1 MQTLGGQ
8 VQDAIHRYR
17 FVLLAIYSVSF
28 LAVVAIIA
36 ARRFFW
42 YDEAF
47 TLFIASLPT
56 DRAIWTALAQAAENQ
71 PPLNFWLVH
80 EALKAPIQAEL
91 SARLPAIVSFWLMT
105 LCLYRIVA
113 RETHATYGLIAMLV
127 PLAAPTVYFAY
138 EARPYAPLLLLTAAS
153 VMFWQMAR
161 AGEHR
166 PWSVILFGLAL
177 TGAVY
182 LHYYGLLI
190 YIPFA
195 AAELVRGLRSR
206 EWDRSVWLAILLA
219 GTAILPLVP
228 GVMAAGSF
236 TSMFNDPS
244 LASVQQLYARLLG
257 LPSVLFVLITLTSRL
272 LRPGE
277 AAAARPSAGPVL
289 AGREGVVLLVA
300 FCALPLVGFLLA
312 RLVTNAWADRYFLFT
327 VVAFSIAF
335 ALLVFDQSRTRHWIA
350 VSCLS
355 VLVATAVLE
364 VRQHYKVQSYR
375 AGASVDVAL
384 AVQAAQRLPDGPEPL
399 MLPGMLYLAVS
410 HYSPPSVK
418 RRLRFLEEDPSE
430 HFSVAARRLAVI
442 SPLPIVRLEQWR
454 DRREPFYVYKPSA
467 GIMSQMRRLSLEAK
481 YVQNDWYLVSPAP
494 HAP

>member
-8 VQDAIHRYR
+8 VQEAIHRHR
-17 FVLLAIYSVSF
+17 LVLIAIYSVSF
-28 LAVVAIIA
+28 LGAVAVIA

-56 DRAIWTALAQAAENQ
+56 AGAIWTALARAAENQ

-91 SARLPAIVSFWLMT
+91 AARLPAILSFWLMT

-113 RETHATYGLIAMLV
+113 RETDALYGLIAMLV

-161 AGEHR
+161 AGDHR

-190 YIPFA
+190 YMPFA

-206 EWDRSVWLAILLA
+206 EWDRPIWLAILLA
-219 GTAILPLVP
+219 GAAILPLVP

-244 LASVQQLYARLLG
+244 LASVQQLYARLFG
-257 LPSVLFVLITLTSRL
+257 LPGVLFLLVALVSRL
-272 LRPGE
+272 VRPRE
-277 AAAARPSAGPVL
+277 AAASPSARSVL
-289 AGREGVVLLVA
+289 AGPEGVALLIA
-300 FCALPLVGFLLA
+300 FCALPVVGFLLA
-312 RLVTNAWADRYFLFT
+312 RLATNAWADRYFLFT

-335 ALLVFDQSRTRHWIA
+335 ALLVFDQSRTRPWVA

-355 VLVATAVLE
+355 VLAATGVLE

-375 AGASVDVAL
+375 AGASVDVAI

-410 HYSPPSVK
+410 HYSPPPVK
-418 RRLRFLEEDPSE
+418 RRLRFLEEDPAE

-442 SPLPIVRLEQWR
+442 SPLPIVRLEQWK

-467 GIMSQMRRLSLEAK
+467 GIMGQIRRLSLEAK
-481 YVQNDWYLVSPAP
+481 YVDNDWYLVSPAP